1 MNILLIED
9 ESVKKDS
16 LIALINS
23 VETNDEKKIDYVKSL
38 ASARRKILSEKFDL
52 IIFDIYLPLKDGN
65 EHSVDVSEDILSD
78 FNHSINYQTE
88 SIAITKYEIVDIEN
102 IESFNELGITVVH
115 YNENSDTWKDSL
127 KQKIAK
133 LSDKAS
139 FDFLIFCALSK
150 ERDAYEKSI
159 AEVGEKK
166 IIKGLDCQEVTI
178 EGRKGLCIQP
188 ARMGLVNMAITASKA
203 IEYFQP
209 KLVAMSGICAGVKG
223 ESNYLDLII
232 GDTCWEY
239 QTGKYKNKRFVQEP
253 YQVSLDS
260 SIKTEL
266 SHFISNEQIISKFKE
281 GLYCSELSVSGV
293 VLGPLSSG
301 SAVIADEKKMEEI
314 GLQHRKLKAI
324 EMEMYALYEAANQS
338 LSRPIYFGVK
348 SVVDL
353 GDTLKDDAF
362 HGPACVLSAR
372 FVAEFIK
379 HKLCI

>member
-9 ESVKKDS
+9 EEAKRNS
-16 LIALINS
+16 LTDIIND
-23 VETNDEKKIDYVKSL
+23 VHTNDGKKISYVKSL
-38 ASARRKILSEKFDL
+38 AGARRKILSEKFDL
-52 IIFDIYLPLKDGN
+52 IIFDIFLPLKDGD
-65 EHSVDVSEDILSD
+65 ELSVDVAEEILSD
-78 FNHSINYQTE
+78 FNHSLNYQTE
-88 SIAITKYEIVDIEN
+88 SIAITKYGIGDVEN

-115 YNENSDTWKDSL
+115 YNEDSDTWKDSL

-150 ERDAYEKSI
+150 ERDAYEKSL

-166 IIKGLDCQEVTI
+166 IIKGLDCLELTI
-178 EGRKGLCIQP
+178 DGLKGLCIQP

-223 ESNYLDLII
+223 ESNYLDIII

-239 QTGKYKNKRFVQEP
+239 QTGKYKDKKFVQEP
-253 YQVSLDS
+253 YQISLGND
-260 SIKTEL
+260 IRTEL
-266 SHFISNEQIISKFKE
+266 SHFISNEKVIVKIKE
-281 GLYCSELSVSGV
+281 GLYFRELSESGI

-301 SAVIADEKKMEEI
+301 SAVIADENKMKEV
-314 GLQHRKLKAI
+314 GVQHRKLKAI
-324 EMEMYALYEAANQS
+324 EMEMYALYEAAHQS
-338 LSRPIYFGVK
+338 LSKPIYFGVK

-353 GDTLKDDAF
+353 GDQLKNDEF
-362 HGPACVLSAR
+362 HAPACVLSAR

-379 HKLCI
+379 NKLCS